1 MKINVN
7 RPRMVFRMPKER
19 SIPPCPPAR
28 SFARAA
34 LLVAGL
40 SLLAHSG
47 PALANEKTCRFLE
60 QRYAQIEK
68 AATSIELNATL
79 FAAADKGCTALAVRL
94 LDAGAS
100 LDARDRLGNR
110 PLDDAAMAGEP
121 ELVTLFLDKGAA
133 IDAQNVEGSTAL
145 YQAAE
150 QGRLPVV
157 SLLIERGANAA
168 LPGRNGITPLAAA
181 AYMGSEPIVAL
192 LLAKGSDP
200 KVLDKTQKAPIVYA
214 VGRGFAGVTSQL
226 LDHGVDVNAR
236 YGNDLTALMWAAGY
250 SNEAGV
256 DDVAKVLN
264 LLIDRGARLD
274 DQDNR
279 GRTALMIAA
288 ETGHLEMVDLL
299 LKRGANRDLR
309 DKAGKS
315 AADLASSATIKQRLL
330 AH

>member
-1 MKINVN
+1 
-7 RPRMVFRMPKER
+7 MVFRMPKER

-28 SFARAA
+28 SFVRAA
-34 LLVAGL
+34 LLLAGV
-40 SLLAHSG
+40 SILAPCGS
-47 PALANEKTCRFLE
+47 ALANEKVCRFLE
-60 QRYAQIEK
+60 QRYAQVEK
-68 AATSIELNATL
+68 SATSIELNALL
-79 FAAADKGCTALAVRL
+79 FSAADKGCAPLASRL

-110 PLDDAAMAGEP
+110 PLDHAAMGGET

-133 IDAQNVEGSTAL
+133 IDAKNIEGSTAL

-157 SLLIERGANAA
+157 SLLIARGANAS

-181 AYMGSEPIVAL
+181 AYMGSEPIVVL
-192 LLAKGSDP
+192 LLEKGADP
-200 KVLDKTQKAPIVYA
+200 NVLDKTKKTPIVYA
-214 VGRGFAGVTSQL
+214 VGRGFAGVASQL

-250 SNEAGV
+250 SDEAGV
-256 DDVAKVLN
+256 DDAAKVLD
-264 LLIDRGARLD
+264 LLIERGARLD

-288 ETGHLEMVDLL
+288 ELGHTGAAEILVSH
-299 LKRGANRDLR
+299 GAKRDLR
-309 DKAGKS
+309 DKQGKTAG
-315 AADLASSATIKQRLL
+315 DLAGNETLRAELVVP
-330 AH
+330 